1 MLARIAAILL
11 AVAAWPAAV
20 LADGAP
26 PSAVRAFDAH
36 AEAAIAAFAGRASR
50 PVADG
55 DARALNALRRGDIIA
70 GPGSGDGILDVEGGL
85 IHHWRALV
93 LLPGLT
99 LDRVLAAS
107 KAYETYPKVFR
118 PIVASRV
125 LRHDGDDYTVQFRVR
140 SSAAGLSATLDMRS
154 AIHHTRLDPRH
165 AFVVSRAEEIR
176 EVRDAGK
183 PSERLLP
190 EGEGAGYLWRA
201 CTLTRFVE
209 DEAGVWMEMETIG
222 LSRPFPRMLG
232 WLIEPIARRIGRR
245 SAEDSEDDFRKS
257 VLARG
262 TSHLIPRTDRRD
274 NAGAR

>member
-1 MLARIAAILL
+1 MYRVALVLL
-11 AVAAWPAAV
+11 ATVAWPSAV

-26 PSAVRAFDAH
+26 PAAVRAFDVH
-36 AEAAIAAFAGRASR
+36 AEAAIAAFARRASR

-55 DARALNALRRGDIIA
+55 DARALSALRRGDIIA

-85 IHHWRALV
+85 IHHWKAQA

-99 LDRVLAAS
+99 LDRVLGAS
-107 KAYETYPKVFR
+107 KAYETYPKVFH
-118 PIVASRV
+118 PIVASQV
-125 LRHDGDDYTVQFRVR
+125 LRHDGDDYTVQFRLR

-154 AIHHTRLDPRH
+154 AIHHTRLDARH
-165 AFVVSRAEEIR
+165 AFVVSRSEEVR

-190 EGEGAGYLWRA
+190 EGEGSGYLWRA

-209 DEAGVWMEMETIG
+209 DDAGVWMEMETLG

-245 SAEDSEDDFRKS
+245 SAEDSEDDFRTS
-257 VLARG
+257 LPVRG
-262 TSHLIPRTDRRD
+262 TSRSIPRTDRRD
-274 NAGAR
+274 NSGAR